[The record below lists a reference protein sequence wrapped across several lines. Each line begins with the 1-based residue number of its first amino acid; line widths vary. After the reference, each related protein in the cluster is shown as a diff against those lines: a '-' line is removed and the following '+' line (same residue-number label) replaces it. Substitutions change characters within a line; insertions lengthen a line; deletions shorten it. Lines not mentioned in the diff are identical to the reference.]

1 MGQKVHPLGFRI
13 GVTERWRSRWNA
25 KKKDFPRTLKED
37 QLIRAHLK
45 KAYNF
50 AGISMIEIERNG
62 DTTTVIVH
70 SARPGI
76 LIGKK
81 GAKLNEIQAEIE
93 KLISDKARKVRL
105 TLSEVNRPELN
116 AQLVAESMREQV
128 EKRQPFRRVI
138 KKTIQTTMNAGAK
151 GVKVMLSGR
160 LGGAE
165 IAKCEQ
171 SQQGR
176 LPLQNLDA
184 HISWGFTEAYTP
196 YGHIGIKCWIY
207 LGSHRDSKP
216 AAAPSPRRA
225 PMREGSG
232 PREAGN

>member
-37 QLIRAHLK
+37 QLIRTHLK

-93 KLISDKARKVRL
+93 KLRLQAAMTPDQLLAIQAGLSPEVARVFAERAR
-105 TLSEVNRPELN
+105 SE
-116 AQLVAESMREQV
+116 
-128 EKRQPFRRVI
+128 
-138 KKTIQTTMNAGAK
+138 G
-151 GVKVMLSGR
+151 
-160 LGGAE
+160 
-165 IAKCEQ
+165 
-171 SQQGR
+171 
-176 LPLQNLDA
+176 
-184 HISWGFTEAYTP
+184 
-196 YGHIGIKCWIY
+196 
-207 LGSHRDSKP
+207 
-216 AAAPSPRRA
+216 
-225 PMREGSG
+225 
-232 PREAGN
+232 